1 MKLKALF
8 ITALFVAGVASS
20 VAVAKGPPP
29 GKGRKAET
37 SSSTTTTSTS
47 RGKGKAK
54 KSSATC
60 RPNVTF
66 VLKGEF
72 VGSGAAAPAWPVPA
86 AGGNAPALLGTFQL
100 EVDRANNHGRTYV
113 GKTVT
118 ISVDAKTKFKRR
130 GHAKLADFEAGDL
143 LNVHVRACHPK
154 KQAVAG
160 SGTSTTTTTTT
171 TAATASESAAQP
183 VMLAK
188 HVVGRPAKSS
198 GGDSPETES
207 TSTETTTTSP

>member
-29 GKGRKAET
+29 GKGKKAET
-37 SSSTTTTSTS
+37 ASSTTTTS

-72 VGSGAAAPAWPVPA
+72 VGSGAAAPAGPVPA
-86 AGGNAPALLGTFQL
+86 SGGTAPAILGTFQL

-188 HVVGRPAKSS
+188 HVVGRPAKNSD
-198 GGDSPETES
+198 GDSSQTES